1 MKISA
6 SAAKMIAKTPLI
18 ARPDPSH
25 TTWSRLEPLPTSDD
39 VSESL
44 QARIADPL
52 WMYARQWQ
60 FNEFQAEDAG
70 SPISAALK
78 LTGLPV
84 TTLVHPGAAVADV
97 ALPPGAAPVEAL
109 VEHEQVLPVH
119 PKLNAQAGQQL
130 MRMLRAATLGGTV
143 QALLDQYPAPVV
155 APDDAVADNA
165 GFVWNTLL
173 NHKAVDALALAADLK
188 ALADRP
194 ALEAFAGTL
203 GVGAAQTSAWCDLV
217 ERWLAW
223 LADLALD
230 GAAPGASAYW
240 QPQRLEYSFALGAQG
255 NGPPARLLA
264 DEYADGRLD
273 WHSYTLGVAPNQP
286 PGPDQSV
293 DATPKRPPLPAAARY
308 PGMPADRY
316 WELEDGRINFGMTGA
331 AKSDLARLAVL
342 EYALVFGNDW
352 FVLPLT
358 LPTNALYRVAT
369 FTVQDNFGIH
379 PPSL

>member
-240 QPQRLEYSFALGAQG
+240 QPQRLEYSFAPGAQG
-255 NGPPARLLA
+255 TRGRDCSRANSVGSLTRSARP
-264 DEYADGRLD
+264 RI
-273 WHSYTLGVAPNQP
+273 STLQP
-286 PGPDQSV
+286 V
-293 DATPKRPPLPAAARY
+293 
-308 PGMPADRY
+308 
-316 WELEDGRINFGMTGA
+316 
-331 AKSDLARLAVL
+331 
-342 EYALVFGNDW
+342 
-352 FVLPLT
+352 
-358 LPTNALYRVAT
+358 
-369 FTVQDNFGIH
+369 
-379 PPSL
+379 